1 MVTPDTRNNVVT
13 LVAIASIAILITAFI
28 YIFSTSLIQVAQH
41 GESTVN
47 IIGKAVAGNVSKAAD
62 INRMNLVQFN
72 QSMADVVKSNGKIVE
87 SNKHAI
93 SNLSSI
99 VQNFSKINTKYLGE
113 VDNNITSNNGL
124 LQKLYATH
132 KDILESLQN
141 ISKQLAM
148 MMIATTTAGNSTTT
162 ITHK

>member
-1 MVTPDTRNNVVT
+1 MT
-13 LVAIASIAILITAFI
+13 LAAVIAIAILITAFI

-62 INRMNLVQFN
+62 INRMNLKQFN

-93 SNLSSI
+93 SNLSTI
-99 VQNFSKINTKYLGE
+99 VQNFSKVNTKYLGE
-113 VDNNITSNNGL
+113 VDNNITSNNKL
-124 LQKLYATH
+124 LQQLYSTH
-132 KDILESLQN
+132 TAILETLQN
-141 ISKQLAM
+141 ISKQLD
-148 MMIATTTAGNSTTT
+148 MMIAPTAGNATTTT